1 MKLKKRKINF
11 ISKKT
16 IIGLFV
22 FVNSSCAM
30 VVEACQDH
38 NKALLEK
45 TEILQDGKSWM
56 RPSHAGKNT
65 AAYFCACQ
73 MSFSESDKLLRVES
87 DVAKTHELHDHIN
100 DNGIMKMRPIES
112 VEIVD
117 GSVGMNPG
125 GKHIMIMG
133 LHKDLKVGDKAILML
148 TFEKAGT
155 KQVEFVV
162 R

>member
-11 ISKKT
+11 ISKKA
-16 IIGLFV
+16 ILGLFV

-38 NKALLEK
+38 DKALAEK

-73 MSFSESDKLLRVES
+73 MSFPESDKLLRVES

-100 DNGIMKMRPIES
+100 DNGIMICLP
-112 VEIVD
+112 
-117 GSVGMNPG
+117 PG
-125 GKHIMIMG
+125 FMPAEPSTISTDSMGRIFMIP
-133 LHKDLKVGDKAILML
+133 LSLI
-148 TFEKAGT
+148 
-155 KQVEFVV
+155 
-162 R
+162 